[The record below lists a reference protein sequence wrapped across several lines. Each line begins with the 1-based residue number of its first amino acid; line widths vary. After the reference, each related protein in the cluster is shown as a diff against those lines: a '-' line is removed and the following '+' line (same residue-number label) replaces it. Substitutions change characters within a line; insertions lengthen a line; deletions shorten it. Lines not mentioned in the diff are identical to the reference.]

1 LIKMGLIKISQIET
15 KLVPGP
21 VTYSALYPDNYEEG
35 TQKYPLILFLHGGG
49 GNHTVLNAI
58 KPIVEELWKT
68 KKLFDA
74 IVVSPSC
81 TRSLYMDYQNGTEK
95 WESFLMKE
103 FIPYLIS
110 KLPLD
115 KEKIILSGISMGGL
129 GSLRLGFKYPNSFQA
144 IVAFEPAIEPALE
157 WKDVER
163 EDKYYRSSD
172 FLEKIFGTPFD
183 VNYWKINNPM
193 NILKEN
199 SANIKKSGIKIYID
213 VGTEDLFG
221 LYRGAEFLHQLLFN
235 QNIKH
240 EYRVVYG
247 ADHVGPSLEERFTV
261 GFGFINRIYNPYILD
276 KISIGYREMMI
287 KEKEKYLKEGE

>member
-1 LIKMGLIKISQIET
+1 MGLIKISEIES

-21 VTYSALYPDNYEEG
+21 VTYSVLYPDNYNED

-49 GNHTVLNAI
+49 GNNTVLNRI
-58 KPIVEELWKT
+58 KPRVEELWKT

-74 IVVSPSC
+74 IIVSPSC
-81 TRSLYMDYQNGTEK
+81 TRSLYMDYRNGTEK
-95 WESFLMKE
+95 WESFLTEE

-110 KLPLD
+110 KLPID
-115 KEKIILSGISMGGL
+115 KEKVILSGISMGGL

-144 IVAFEPAIEPALE
+144 IIAFEPAIEPALE

-183 VNYWKINNPM
+183 VTYWKINNPM

-199 SANIKKSGIKIYID
+199 SENIKQSGIKIYIE

-221 LYRGAEFLHQLLFN
+221 LYRGAEFLHQLLLN

-247 ADHVGPSLEERFTV
+247 ADHVGPSLEERFIN
-261 GFGFINRIYNPYILD
+261 GFSFLNRIYNPPIMD
-276 KISIGYREMMI
+276 KISLGYREMML
-287 KEKEKYLKEGE
+287 KEKEKYLKEGK

>member
-1 LIKMGLIKISQIET
+1 MGLIKISEIES
-15 KLVPGP
+15 KLVLGP
-21 VTYSALYPDNYEEG
+21 VTYSVLYPDNYNED

-49 GNHTVLNAI
+49 GNNTVLNRI
-58 KPIVEELWKT
+58 KPRVEELWKT

-74 IVVSPSC
+74 IIVSPSC
-81 TRSLYMDYQNGTEK
+81 TRSLYMDYRNGTEK
-95 WESFLMKE
+95 WESFLTEE

-110 KLPLD
+110 KLPID
-115 KEKIILSGISMGGL
+115 KEKVILSGISMGGL

-144 IVAFEPAIEPALE
+144 IIAFEPAIEPALE

-183 VNYWKINNPM
+183 VTYWKINNPM

-199 SANIKKSGIKIYID
+199 SENIKQSGIKIYIE

-221 LYRGAEFLHQLLFN
+221 LYRGAEFLHQLLLN

-247 ADHVGPSLEERFTV
+247 ADHVGPSLEERFIN
-261 GFGFINRIYNPYILD
+261 GFSFLNRIYNPPIMD
-276 KISIGYREMMI
+276 KISLGYREMML
-287 KEKEKYLKEGE
+287 KEKEKYLKEGK